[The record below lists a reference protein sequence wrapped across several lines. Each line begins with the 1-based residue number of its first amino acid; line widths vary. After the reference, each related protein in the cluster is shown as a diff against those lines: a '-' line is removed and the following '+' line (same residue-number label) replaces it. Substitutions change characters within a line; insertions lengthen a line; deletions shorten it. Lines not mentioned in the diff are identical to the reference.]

1 MKSMKVILREDV
13 KNLGKKGDIVE
24 VSEGHG
30 RNYLIPRGLAVP
42 VTRGVLKEAS
52 LIADGRAKKE
62 ERLLKNAR
70 ELASRLDGMT
80 VTLPARAGEGGKLYG
95 AVTSRDI
102 AAALERLLGR
112 KVDKKKIELPEPIKA
127 LGVFPVQIRL
137 HPGVQ
142 VEIRVNVVAADS

>member
-42 VTRGVLKEAS
+42 VSRGVLKEVS

-70 ELASRLDGMT
+70 DLASRLSGMT
-80 VTLPARAGEGGKLYG
+80 VTVTTRAGEGGKLYG

-102 AAALERLLGR
+102 AAGLERLLGR
-112 KVDKKKIELPEPIKA
+112 QFDRKKIELPEPIKT
-127 LGVFPVQIRL
+127 LGVYPVQIRL

-142 VEIRVNVVAADS
+142 VDIQVNVVAADS